1 MSNSNSKLPILEKG
15 QSLFEV
21 LFSIAIISI
30 ILIALVSLVA
40 GSVRNS
46 DFSQN
51 NALATKYVQEASE
64 WIRQYRDAD
73 WNEFKTRSGGG
84 SGSTWCIDTL
94 PYPPPTWGL
103 VSACTGTIPGTPFTR
118 EMNLVDDTTD
128 PDLVHVTIV
137 ASWEDSQGMHTVKSI
152 SSLSNWNR

>member
-51 NALATKYVQEASE
+51 NAL
-64 WIRQYRDAD
+64 RPLGD
-73 WNEFKTRSGGG
+73 WFQRV
-84 SGSTWCIDTL
+84 
-94 PYPPPTWGL
+94 L
-103 VSACTGTIPGTPFTR
+103 VRFR
-118 EMNLVDDTTD
+118 EHPLV
-128 PDLVHVTIV
+128 
-137 ASWEDSQGMHTVKSI
+137 E
-152 SSLSNWNR
+152 N